1 MFRSLTLLFVS
12 AMLASAFVLYSVNY
26 KTRALEH
33 ELRDAGRAL
42 DATAREVATLR
53 AEREF
58 LARPARLAAEAK
70 ALGMRP
76 AEGAQFVVEQSAG
89 SVASDRGDAVSQRSR
104 TRAAWRAGSSADA
117 NR

>member
-1 MFRSLTLLFVS
+1 
-12 AMLASAFVLYSVNY
+12 MLASAFVLYSVNY

-33 ELRDAGRAL
+33 ELRQAGKVL
-42 DATAREVATLR
+42 DDRAREVATLR

-58 LARPARLAAEAK
+58 LARPVRLAREAE

-76 AEGAQFVVEQSAG
+76 AEGAQFVVESSG
-89 SVASDRGDAVSQRSR
+89 SSVSSDRGDTSGQDRIGEYHGGGGAV
-104 TRAAWRAGSSADA
+104 DA